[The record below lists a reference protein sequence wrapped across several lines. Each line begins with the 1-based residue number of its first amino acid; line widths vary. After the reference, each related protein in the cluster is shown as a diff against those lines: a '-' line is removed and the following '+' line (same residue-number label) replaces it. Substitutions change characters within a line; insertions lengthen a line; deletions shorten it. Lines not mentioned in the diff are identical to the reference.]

1 MNPTLGGIL
10 RADPDLFEE
19 MSLPTGIDRDA
30 LSSGIV
36 EQFGECDVITIYP
49 PALKSQ
55 INAWADRM
63 LWRWQKMADILA
75 ISYDPTHTY
84 QRHEVT
90 NRNQQTAGSLNR
102 NDTSSSTEETSGT
115 TSGSESGRN
124 SWEDSSR
131 HNVYAYNSSTATP
144 ASSDSGDGSG
154 TDSRTTSGSA
164 SASTEKEGSAT
175 RTDATTGTLGET
187 IIKDITGKLDAA
199 SYAKLLM
206 DQRDLIESLDLYE
219 MIITDFGN
227 RFIVAEWG
235 C

>member
-10 RADPDLFEE
+10 RAEPDLFEE

-30 LSSGIV
+30 LSSGVV
-36 EQFGECDVITIYP
+36 EQYGECDVITIYP
-49 PALKSQ
+49 PALKRQ

-124 SWEDSSR
+124 SWEDSAR

-164 SASTEKEGSAT
+164 STSTEKEGSAT
-175 RTDATTGTLGET
+175 RTDATSMRAT
-187 IIKDITGKLDAA
+187 
-199 SYAKLLM
+199 
-206 DQRDLIESLDLYE
+206 
-219 MIITDFGN
+219 F
-227 RFIVAEWG
+227 
-235 C
+235 